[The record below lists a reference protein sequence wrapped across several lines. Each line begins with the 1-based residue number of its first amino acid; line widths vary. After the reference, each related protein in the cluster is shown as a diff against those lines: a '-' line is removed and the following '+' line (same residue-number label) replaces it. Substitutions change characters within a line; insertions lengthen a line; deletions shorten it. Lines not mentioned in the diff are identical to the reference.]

1 MEYPKRVSRACDECR
16 RLKEKCEG
24 GVPCQR
30 CSHLQRP
37 CECIDPTPKPREF
50 RPYVPRQ
57 SRRRPDFSELIERSK
72 HMERILQHTME
83 GISLDTK
90 NLSNVADRLEA
101 DHQSRNAASA
111 GPRDLEGLEID
122 DEACTMQPVGDTTT
136 HFSGEF
142 SYWNFSMRI
151 KSYIESQ
158 TQEPGSREE
167 NRQDDYASAFPR
179 AHQLRPG
186 HNHLSAAISSFPPSH
201 ISNFLVTVFF
211 KFAESY
217 LFFIEEGWV
226 LDKLALL
233 YNRPKSLTQAGDEVT
248 VSILLTVLAIGTQ
261 YAHLERTKGT
271 ESTSTSGLL
280 EEEISTVLYQQAI
293 RLLPEI
299 IEISSLESVQA
310 CLLFG
315 YYTLPIDASGLG
327 FIYIN
332 LAIRLG
338 IQNGMHRKCSNKA
351 FNSSIIE
358 TRNRVWWT
366 TYVLE
371 RKISI
376 FHGRPISVSRSNID
390 ASLPLHQDS
399 SQSEDWRK
407 RVSYTRVSVQL
418 VNFLEDLFHE
428 IRPVNNNHTAA
439 SCETVQD
446 KRYSRLY
453 RGLWQKKSGLT
464 TWWQSLPPDTI
475 DANAQPKT
483 TQFRSAMHL
492 RLEYC
497 LVRMFVG
504 RPFLL
509 KRETQDSTAS
519 PSVPENSPG
528 ANEESARKP
537 VSSREELISD
547 CIQAATEAL
556 DICQQLRSSGI
567 GLARASY
574 AEYSA
579 CRASLLVLI
588 AYSIRNFS
596 EQFRKS
602 LCEGLDMIREM
613 SAAGESARSEVSLIE
628 SLERALARLHAGA
641 RPHGAS
647 HGQGYLVSDYE
658 AFRSWGANLAGK
670 NVPDA
675 TPAAPNPPGGQID
688 TDSVSSWP
696 VELDFQSGM
705 DFFSGHDLAADPL
718 VELPIFGT
726 ENLSPSI
733 GWPTY
738 TEAEILGRFITG
750 PHGGNYPGN

>member
-1 MEYPKRVSRACDECR
+1 MEHRKRVSRACDECR

-24 GVPCQR
+24 GVPCRR

-37 CECIDPTPKPREF
+37 CECRGPTPRPREF
-50 RPYVPRQ
+50 RPYVPREA
-57 SRRRPDFSELIERSK
+57 SRRPDFTELIERSK
-72 HMERILQHTME
+72 HMERILQRTME

-90 NLSNVADRLEA
+90 NLANIADRLET
-101 DHQSRNAASA
+101 DHQSRSRASA

-151 KSYIESQ
+151 KSHIESRI
-158 TQEPGSREE
+158 QEPESREE
-167 NRQDDYASAFPR
+167 NRQDDDYASAFPR
-179 AHQLRPG
+179 AHQLRPE
-186 HNHLSAAISSFPPSH
+186 HNHLSAAISTFPPSH
-201 ISNFLVTVFF
+201 ISSFLVRIFF
-211 KFAESY
+211 KYAESY

-226 LDKLALL
+226 LEKLALL
-233 YNRPKSLTQAGDEVT
+233 HTKPESLTQGGGEVT

-261 YAHLERTKGT
+261 YAHLERAKGPGN
-271 ESTSTSGLL
+271 TSTSGLS
-280 EEEISTVLYQQAI
+280 EEEIGTTFYQQAI

-315 YYTLPIDASGLG
+315 YYFLPIDASGLG

-338 IQNGMHRKCSNKA
+338 IQNGMHRKCSNNA
-351 FNSSIIE
+351 FNSSVIE

-376 FHGRPISVSRSNID
+376 FHGRPISVSRVNID
-390 ASLPLHQDS
+390 ASLPLHQDN
-399 SQSEDWRK
+399 SQSEDWR
-407 RVSYTRVSVQL
+407 RRISYTRVSVQL
-418 VNFLEDLFHE
+418 VHLLEDLFHE
-428 IRPVNNNHTAA
+428 INLLRNCPRQEIPAIV
-439 SCETVQD
+439 
-446 KRYSRLY
+446 SRLVA
-453 RGLWQKKSGLT
+453 KKGELT
-464 TWWQSLPPDTI
+464 TWWQSLPPDAV
-475 DANAQPKT
+475 DVNAQQNP

-528 ANEESARKP
+528 TNEESTRKP

-574 AEYSA
+574 PEYSA

-596 EQFRKS
+596 EKFRKS

-641 RPHGAS
+641 RQHGSS
-647 HGQGYLVSDYE
+647 HDQVHVVSDYE
-658 AFRSWGANLAGK
+658 AFRNWGAKLAGTS
-670 NVPDA
+670 VSDT
-675 TPAAPNPPGGQID
+675 TPAAPDPPASQEEA
-688 TDSVSSWP
+688 DSASGWP
-696 VELDFQSGM
+696 AELDFQPNVEL
-705 DFFSGHDLAADPL
+705 FSGYDLAADPL
-718 VELPIFGT
+718 VELSIFGT
-726 ENLSPSI
+726 ENLSPSL

-738 TEAEILGRFITG
+738 TEAEVLGRFIGG
-750 PHGGNYPGN
+750 PHGGNWAP

>member
-1 MEYPKRVSRACDECR
+1 ME
-16 RLKEKCEG
+16 
-24 GVPCQR
+24 
-30 CSHLQRP
+30 
-37 CECIDPTPKPREF
+37 
-50 RPYVPRQ
+50 

-72 HMERILQHTME
+72 HMERILQHTMK
-83 GISLDTK
+83 GVSLDTES
-90 NLSNVADRLEA
+90 LSKIADKLDA
-101 DHQSRNAASA
+101 DQQSGDAASA
-111 GPRDLEGLEID
+111 GPRDLDGLEID
-122 DEACTMQPVGDTTT
+122 DEAY
-136 HFSGEF
+136 FSGEF

-151 KSYIESQ
+151 KSHIESQ
-158 TQEPGSREE
+158 TREPDNREE
-167 NRQDDYASAFPR
+167 NHQDDNYALTFPR

-186 HNHLSAAISSFPPSH
+186 DHHLSAAISSFPPSH
-201 ISNFLVTVFF
+201 ISSFLVRVFF
-211 KFAESY
+211 KYAESY
-217 LFFIEEGWV
+217 LFFVEEGWV
-226 LDKLALL
+226 LEKFALL
-233 YNRPKSLTQAGDEVT
+233 HNRPESLTQAGGEVT

-261 YAHLERTKGT
+261 YAHLERAKGPDN
-271 ESTSTSGLL
+271 TSTSGIL
-280 EEEISTVLYQQAI
+280 EEEIGTTFYQQAI
-293 RLLPEI
+293 RLLPDI

-315 YYTLPIDASGLG
+315 YYSLPIDASGLG

-338 IQNGMHRKCSNKA
+338 IQNGMHRKCSNAA

-371 RKISI
+371 RQEIATI
-376 FHGRPISVSRSNID
+376 VSRLVAKKGD
-390 ASLPLHQDS
+390 L
-399 SQSEDWRK
+399 
-407 RVSYTRVSVQL
+407 TR
-418 VNFLEDLFHE
+418 
-428 IRPVNNNHTAA
+428 
-439 SCETVQD
+439 
-446 KRYSRLY
+446 
-453 RGLWQKKSGLT
+453 
-464 TWWQSLPPDTI
+464 WWQSLPPDAI
-475 DANAQPKT
+475 GANAQQKT

-497 LVRMFVG
+497 LVRMFAG

-519 PSVPENSPG
+519 PSVPETRSET
-528 ANEESARKP
+528 NEETTSRPA
-537 VSSREELISD
+537 SSREELITD
-547 CIQAATEAL
+547 CIGAATEAL

-596 EQFRKS
+596 EQFRKT

-641 RPHGAS
+641 RPHEATTRGPDCI
-647 HGQGYLVSDYE
+647 VSDYE

-670 NVPDA
+670 RMPDA
-675 TPAAPNPPGGQID
+675 TPAAPAPPAGQAE
-688 TDSVSSWP
+688 TDSASGWP
-696 VELDFQSGM
+696 ADLDFQS
-705 DFFSGHDLAADPL
+705 SIDLFTAYDPAADPL
-718 VELPIFGT
+718 MNLSIFET

-738 TEAEILGRFITG
+738 TEAEVLGRFITG
-750 PHGGNYPGN
+750 PPWGNQTP

>member
-1 MEYPKRVSRACDECR
+1 MEYRKPSSSNIVCDRCDECR

-24 GVPCQR
+24 GVPCRR

-50 RPYVPRQ
+50 RPYVPRE

-90 NLSNVADRLEA
+90 NLSNIADRLEA
-101 DHQSRNAASA
+101 DHQSRNPASA

-151 KSYIESQ
+151 KSHIESQ
-158 TQEPGSREE
+158 IQEPESREE
-167 NRQDDYASAFPR
+167 NRQDDDCVSAFPR

-217 LFFIEEGWV
+217 LFFIEESWV

-233 YNRPKSLTQAGDEVT
+233 YNRPKSLAQAGGEVT

-261 YAHLERTKGT
+261 YAHLERTKGP

-280 EEEISTVLYQQAI
+280 EEEIGTMFYQQAI

-315 YYTLPIDASGLG
+315 YYSLPIDASGLG

-338 IQNGMHRKCSNKA
+338 IQNGMHRKCSNNT
-351 FNSSIIE
+351 FNSSVIE

-418 VNFLEDLFHE
+418 VHFLEDLYHE
-428 IRPVNNNHTAA
+428 ISLLRNCPRQ
-439 SCETVQD
+439 EILTVV
-446 KRYSRLY
+446 SRLVA
-453 RGLWQKKSGLT
+453 KKDGLT
-464 TWWQSLPPDTI
+464 TWWQSLPPDAI
-475 DANAQPKT
+475 DENAQPKT
-483 TQFRSAMHL
+483 TQFRSTMHL

-547 CIQAATEAL
+547 CVQAATEAL

-574 AEYSA
+574 SEYSA

-675 TPAAPNPPGGQID
+675 TPAAPNPPAGQTE
-688 TDSVSSWP
+688 TDSMSSWP

-705 DFFSGHDLAADPL
+705 DFFSGYDLAADPL

-750 PHGGNYPGN
+750 PHGGN